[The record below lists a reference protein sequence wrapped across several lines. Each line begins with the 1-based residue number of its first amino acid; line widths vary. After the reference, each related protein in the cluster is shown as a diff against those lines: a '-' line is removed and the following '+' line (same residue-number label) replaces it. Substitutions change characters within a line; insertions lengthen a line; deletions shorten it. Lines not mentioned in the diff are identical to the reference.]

1 MPGVG
6 SSRQPSGTGCALRD
20 ALPWKDLS
28 GVVRA
33 AETAGYAAV
42 FLPEIAGRDALV
54 TLAMLAGETRT
65 LLLGTGVVPMRSRT
79 TMLAAMGA
87 ATVHERSG
95 GRLILGLGT
104 GAVAQG
110 ALEELRRTV
119 GQIRALL
126 EGETL
131 EREGGSRALSLS
143 LPAGSPVPLWISAL
157 GPKAMRLA
165 GEVADGVILNW
176 CPPERVAVARSRIAE
191 GAEAAG
197 RDPASVAVAV
207 YVRSWVGG
215 DEAEAMSNLKEMAGQ
230 YASYPAYRRQ
240 FEQVGLGPQATV
252 AGQAHRAGRSEDVP
266 EVLVRAVCAVGDH
279 ARERVEAFREAGAD
293 LPIVYP
299 VATAEAASS
308 IRGTLLALA
317 PDLPTHGL
325 RTPPHPVD

>member
-6 SSRQPSGTGCALRD
+6 ISRQPNGTGFALRD

-33 AETAGYAAV
+33 ADTADYAAV

-54 TLAMLAGETRT
+54 TLAMLAGETRG

-79 TMLAAMGA
+79 PLLAAMGA

-104 GAVAQG
+104 GAAGRG
-110 ALEELRRTV
+110 ALDELRRTV
-119 GQIRALL
+119 RQIRTLL
-126 EGETL
+126 EGEQL
-131 EREGGSRALSLS
+131 ERDGGSQVLS

-176 CPPERVAVARSRIAE
+176 CPPERVAFARGRIAE

-197 RDPASVAVAV
+197 RDPASVAVGV

-215 DEAEAMSNLKEMAGQ
+215 DEAEAMSSLKEAAGQ

-240 FEQVGLGPQATV
+240 FEQVGLGPQAAV

-266 EVLVRAVCAVGDH
+266 EVLVRAVCAVGDG
-279 ARERVEAFREAGAD
+279 ARERVDAFREAGAD

-299 VATAEAASS
+299 VATADAAAS

-317 PDLPTHGL
+317 PD
-325 RTPPHPVD
+325 